1 MTVKHHSIIVLA
13 SMVGISL
20 VIACAAHLV
29 LDWSSRRILSRSISA
44 DMAKYNQGASAFGLT
59 DTPFVMDGQLSPEML
74 PSRDI
79 DLPADKRVIVIEVG
93 GQYFAYPLSFMN
105 GIGEHIVNDC
115 FHGTPISVIYCDLT
129 DCVRVLTKVEND
141 QPLRVHQNG
150 FSGGEL
156 DLRFEDFTYRL
167 SQDTIP
173 LERYPFEIVNWSS
186 WCAKHPDGLVYPGVD
201 WDTVMAEKR

>member
-29 LDWSSRRILSRSISA
+29 LDWSSRRTLSRSISA

-74 PSRDI
+74 PPRDI

-105 GIGEHIVNDC
+105 GIGEHIVNDF
-115 FHGTPISVIYCDLT
+115 FHETPISVIYCYLT
-129 DCVRVLTKVEND
+129 DCVRVLTKAEND
-141 QPLRVHQNG
+141 QPLRIHQNG

-156 DLRFEDFTYRL
+156 DLHFEDFTYRL

-173 LERYPFEIVNWSS
+173 LERYPFEIVSWSS
-186 WCAKHPDGLVYPGVD
+186 WCAKHPDGLVYPGVN